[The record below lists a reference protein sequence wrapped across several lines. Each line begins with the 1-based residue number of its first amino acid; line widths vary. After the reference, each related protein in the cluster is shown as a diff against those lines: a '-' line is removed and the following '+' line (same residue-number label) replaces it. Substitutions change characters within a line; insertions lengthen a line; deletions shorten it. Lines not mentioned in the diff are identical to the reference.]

1 MMVAS
6 SDMGIRPRGSHS
18 EGSEIAGV
26 LALYML
32 RGQS

>member
-6 SDMGIRPRGSHS
+6 SHLGIRPRGSHG

-26 LALYML
+26 LAFNMS
-32 RGQS
+32 RGQ